1 MITSP
6 GGRNGDHGPL
16 PSGGIIHNHEIQVEI
31 IYDNARARESATVV
45 SPVMPTPRY
54 EQCNTERSRVMAAV
68 LFFVGWRVTSVTHLT
83 WLGRIFCLR
92 PLGVSS
98 P

>member
-54 EQCNTERSRVMAAV
+54 EQCNLSAV
-68 LFFVGWRVTSVTHLT
+68 VLWRLCSFS
-83 WLGRIFCLR
+83 WA
-92 PLGVSS
+92 GV
-98 P
+98 